1 MSRVWTLIV
10 ALSSVCVMGCAS
22 TYHVVQIPERDAD
35 MYPLSQTKDGV
46 TIAIDEVRSAAR
58 AQRYFGANIVPAGV
72 LPVVV
77 VVSNH
82 SSRSVVVKPSDVLLQ
97 RGRDIAD
104 PLPLES
110 VVTLATGD
118 RWFLRKK
125 TAEQVEGFFANAAF
139 KETVLLPND
148 SYQGVMFFANAKP
161 RRHEDRF
168 FTMSSLFADSGP
180 RIRVA
185 ITDLEEPHRVHFGPF
200 SLSSQE
206 QEVTQARFDAFEQF

>member
-10 ALSSVCVMGCAS
+10 ALSSLCVVACAS
-22 TYHVVQIPERDAD
+22 TYRVVQIPQREAD
-35 MYPLSQTKDGV
+35 MYPLSQTKGGI
-46 TIAIDEVRSAAR
+46 TIAIDEIRSAAR

-82 SSRSVVVKPSDVLLQ
+82 SSQNIVVKPADVLLQ
-97 RGRDIAD
+97 RGRDIVD

-110 VVTLATGD
+110 VVAVATGD

-125 TAEQVEGFFANAAF
+125 TVEQVEGFLSSVAF

-148 SYQGVMFFANAKP
+148 SYQGVMFFANARP
-161 RRHEDRF
+161 RRQEDRF
-168 FTMSSLFADSGP
+168 FTISSLFADRGP

-185 ITDLEEPHRVHFGPF
+185 ITDLEEPRRVHFGPF

-206 QEVTQARFDAFEQF
+206 QEIVRARFDMLDRF